1 MAERLFRIRQFDRI
15 ADASVQCDSEAMSE
29 GSIEARLKRIIRIA
43 MMALAALIGIMA
55 APASAAKPPQ
65 RIVAVGDLHGDF
77 DAWQAIARGAGI
89 IDAGGHW
96 AGGKAIFVQMG
107 DVTDRWSDSL
117 KIVRNLQQLQK
128 EAPRKGGKVIVI
140 LGNHEAMNLL
150 GDNRYTTPGEY
161 AAFVDGQSAGRRDRV
176 YEANRVQLEVA
187 YRARDPKVTPEQ
199 VRAAWMTEHPLG
211 WVEHRLA
218 WGPSGELGKWAANN
232 PAIVKIGGTL
242 FAHGGI
248 SAEYAKQPLDA
259 VNRRV
264 AAAMAAGEDTPASI
278 LNDPLGPL
286 WYRGL
291 VMKDSDADAERAT
304 ERPPMPLITSEQEL
318 DAVLAAYGAQRLVIG
333 HTPSVKGIQITANGK
348 LARIDT
354 GISRFYGGPLSWLE
368 IVGDKLIPHTVA
380 RSP

>member
-1 MAERLFRIRQFDRI
+1 
-15 ADASVQCDSEAMSE
+15 MSE

-89 IDAGGHW
+89 IDTGGHW
-96 AGGKAIFVQMG
+96 AGGKTILVQMG

-161 AAFVDGQSAGRRDRV
+161 AAFADGQSAARRDRV
-176 YEANRVQLEVA
+176 YEANRVQLEAA
-187 YRARDPKVTPEQ
+187 YRVQDPKVTPEQ